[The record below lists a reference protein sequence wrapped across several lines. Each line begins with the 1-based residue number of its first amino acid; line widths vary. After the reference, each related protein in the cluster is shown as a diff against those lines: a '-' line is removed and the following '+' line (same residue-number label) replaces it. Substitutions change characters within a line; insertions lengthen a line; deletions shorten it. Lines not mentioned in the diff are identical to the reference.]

1 MRNSSFWL
9 SDWPVRISAY
19 LSYIVT
25 YARGPTVFASK
36 MAFASDTGNKNRVYM
51 VKTLAK
57 VNFLDRGMVTSFNA
71 EASIRFVVMVFNDVD
86 R

>member
-36 MAFASDTGNKNRVYM
+36 MAFASDTGSQTL
-51 VKTLAK
+51 VKVK
-57 VNFLDRGMVTSFNA
+57 FLDCGMVTSSNG
-71 EASIRFVVMVFNDVD
+71 EASIGFLGMVFNDVN

>member
-19 LSYIVT
+19 LSYIFT

-36 MAFASDTGNKNRVYM
+36 MAFASDTGNKNQVYM
-51 VKTLAK
+51 VSTLAK
-57 VNFLDRGMVTSFNA
+57 VKFLDCGMVTSLNG
-71 EASIRFVVMVFNDVD
+71 EASIGFVGMVFNDVN

>member
-19 LSYIVT
+19 LSYIFT

-36 MAFASDTGNKNRVYM
+36 MAFASDTGNKNQVYM
-51 VKTLAK
+51 VQTLAK
-57 VNFLDRGMVTSFNA
+57 VKFLDCVMVTSFG
-71 EASIRFVVMVFNDVD
+71 EASIEFVGMIFNDVN